1 MADTIL
7 ALTALG
13 QALKAKIEQGNGLIP
28 LKITRIVSAS
38 GTSPDL
44 INLTDV
50 VNPKLE
56 FGITRVSSQGAR
68 TIIEAILTNTGAPS
82 DGVPPLAVGYPMS
95 QVGFY
100 AIDPDEGE
108 ILYRISQYDN
118 PIYVPAAQ
126 ERGWTYTPS
135 FNIVTGNATT
145 VLIEISA
152 VGTVPMSVFNEH
164 IESLVMSEA
173 GVHGIRF
180 FEDQLQLWDGT
191 QWQNVSMGTP
201 PVAWQ
206 FSIVG
211 GILSNNIPYGSMTPN
226 EDANTLDFLPGFV
239 AVADETLILLQGGH

>member
-13 QALKAKIEQGNGLIP
+13 QALKAKIEQGNGQIP

-38 GTSPDL
+38 GTDPDPT
-44 INLTDV
+44 NLTAV
-50 VNPKLE
+50 INPKLE
-56 FGITRVSSQGAR
+56 FGITRVSTQGAR
-68 TIIEAILTNTGAPS
+68 TTIETILTNTGAPS
-82 DGVPPLAVGYPMS
+82 DGVPPLATGYPMS

-100 AIDPDEGE
+100 AEDPDEGE

-164 IESLVMSEA
+164 VEALVKSEA

-180 FEDQLQLWDGT
+180 FDEHLQIWNGAE
-191 QWQNVSMGTP
+191 WENVTTGTP
-201 PVAWQ
+201 PLVGQ
-206 FSIVG
+206 FSVINGV
-211 GILSNNIPYGSMTPN
+211 LSNTVIYGSTSPN
-226 EDANTLDFLPGFV
+226 ENANTLTFLTGF
-239 AVADETLILLQGGH
+239 AMVADETLILL

>member
-38 GTSPDL
+38 GTSPDPT
-44 INLTDV
+44 NLTAV

-68 TIIEAILTNTGAPS
+68 TTIETILTNTGAPS
-82 DGVPPLAVGYPMS
+82 DGVPPLATGYPMS

-100 AIDPDEGE
+100 AEDPDEGE

-118 PIYVPAAQ
+118 PIYVPSAQ

-164 IESLVMSEA
+164 VEALVMSEA

-180 FEDQLQLWDGT
+180 FEDQLQIWDGA
-191 QWQNVSMGTP
+191 QWQNVTTGTP
-201 PVAWQ
+201 PVTWQ
-206 FSIVG
+206 FMIING
-211 GILSNNIPYGSMTPN
+211 LLLNTIPYGSITPN
-226 EDANTLDFLPGFV
+226 EDANTLVFFPGFATV
-239 AVADETLILLQGGH
+239 ANETLILL